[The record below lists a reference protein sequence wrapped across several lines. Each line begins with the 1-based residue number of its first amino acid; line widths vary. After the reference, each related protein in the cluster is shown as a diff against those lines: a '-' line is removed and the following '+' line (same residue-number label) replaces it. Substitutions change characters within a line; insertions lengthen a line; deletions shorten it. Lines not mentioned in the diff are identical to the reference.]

1 MTAIVD
7 QLRNIGCDREPF
19 TPEHAKCQCRVCNAA
34 ANEIERLQRALRVER
49 DIVGLL
55 RAQLRV
61 LGHIPMVVETEAIGQ
76 QELAMRRG
84 KIGN

>member
-1 MTAIVD
+1 MTDIVD
-7 QLRNIGCDREPF
+7 QLRNIECDREPF
-19 TPEHAKCQCRVCNAA
+19 TAEHVKCICRVSNAA
-34 ANEIERLQRALRVER
+34 ADEIERLRREVRVER

-84 KIGN
+84 TVGN